1 MLISLA
7 LNLIA
12 TPAVSYLTGTM
23 IAVLNL
29 LSQAP
34 NSIILVKTFQ
44 FFFKTYRTV
53 RTTSFATMES
63 TASALWYNRRMTG
76 NDDKTDKQEARNDK
90 KLSLVPLSFEEALTG
105 LLQVAPPPNDAAPG
119 TEPEA
124 PPQKRPRKRKA
135 KQEERAGQ

>member
-1 MLISLA
+1 
-7 LNLIA
+7 
-12 TPAVSYLTGTM
+12 
-23 IAVLNL
+23 
-29 LSQAP
+29 
-34 NSIILVKTFQ
+34 
-44 FFFKTYRTV
+44 
-53 RTTSFATMES
+53 MES

-105 LLQVAPPPNDAAPG
+105 LLQVAPPPKDAAPG